1 MNPLSTVLVLALGAL
16 AHALPQGGDGG
27 APPFGLFD
35 ANGDGFIDTSELNK
49 LAAMMP
55 STPGAPD
62 NQFMEVVIP
71 MMDTDNDGKLNQA
84 EFNQLMSGGPPPGVD
99 ESGNASPQ
107 MTLALMDAD
116 KNGKVNADEI
126 LAFFSKMGGASPV
139 ADKNQAEAMIAAVDS
154 DGDGELNEAEMAKM
168 SAAGGAPPAA
178 SGDGAK
184 SNDDP
189 AGSGVDS
196 LTSTRLSLLSAVLVM
211 AAAKWA

>member
-1 MNPLSTVLVLALGAL
+1 M
-16 AHALPQGGDGG
+16 
-27 APPFGLFD
+27 
-35 ANGDGFIDTSELNK
+35 SELNK

-71 MMDTDNDGKLNQA
+71 MMDTD
-84 EFNQLMSGGPPPGVD
+84 
-99 ESGNASPQ
+99 
-107 MTLALMDAD
+107 

-126 LAFFSKMGGASPV
+126 MAFFSKMGGASPV
-139 ADKNQAEAMIAAVDS
+139 TDKKQAEAMIAAVDP

-184 SNDDP
+184 SNDGQ
-189 AGSGVDS
+189 GSGV
-196 LTSTRLSLLSAVLVM
+196 
-211 AAAKWA
+211 